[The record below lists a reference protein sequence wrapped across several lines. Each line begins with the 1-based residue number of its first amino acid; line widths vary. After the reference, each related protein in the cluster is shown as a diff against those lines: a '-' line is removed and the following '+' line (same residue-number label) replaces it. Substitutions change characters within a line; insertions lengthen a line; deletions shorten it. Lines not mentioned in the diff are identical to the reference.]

1 MKMMSMPALAKH
13 APGFSADESWVMK
26 WEGSKK
32 AQ

>member
-1 MKMMSMPALAKH
+1 MKKTIMPALAEH
-13 APGFSADESWVMK
+13 APGFPDDELWVVK

>member
-1 MKMMSMPALAKH
+1 MKKTIMPALAKQ
-13 APGFSADESWVMK
+13 APGFPDDESWVAK